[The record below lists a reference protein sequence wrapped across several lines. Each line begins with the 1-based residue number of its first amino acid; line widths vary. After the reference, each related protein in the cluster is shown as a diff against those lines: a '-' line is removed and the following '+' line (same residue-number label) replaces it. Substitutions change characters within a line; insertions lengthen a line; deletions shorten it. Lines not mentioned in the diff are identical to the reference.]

1 MHTKSETK
9 EQGEREMANNGK
21 KQAKKSGGKMI
32 LLIVEIIIVLVLF
45 GVLLLFW
52 WLEKPDKES
61 EEGEKG
67 GPLINISIDEQ
78 DLEISQ
84 KTQEN
89 EVIKGY
95 RNVVLFGV
103 DSRKGALTK
112 GTLSDCII
120 IASINLE
127 TNDVKL
133 CSVYRDTLLNLSN
146 DKYGKCNS
154 AYSYGGAEQAMK
166 MLNMNLDLDIKD
178 FVTIGFEGLSKVIDD
193 LGGIELDVDDEEL
206 MHINSYQQCMAQEM
220 GIDYVPVTKTGVQ
233 NLNGLQATAYCRI
246 RYKKGNDFA
255 RAASQREVIQ
265 AIVDKAKT
273 QDLATLT
280 KVANDVSSN
289 VYTSFSMDEIVGLL
303 ADLNKYRIV
312 DEGGFPEEH
321 MRGSDTLGSK
331 GSCVFPINLTENVIW
346 LHEFLFDE
354 KDYEP
359 SGEVKEYSKYIHDYV
374 AQYVNIK

>member
-1 MHTKSETK
+1 
-9 EQGEREMANNGK
+9 MANNGK
-21 KQAKKSGGKMI
+21 KQGKKSGGKMI

-52 WLEKPDKES
+52 WLEKPNKES

-84 KTQEN
+84 KAQEN

-133 CSVYRDTLLNLSN
+133 CSIYRDTLLNLSN

-154 AYSYGGAEQAMK
+154 AYS
-166 MLNMNLDLDIKD
+166 
-178 FVTIGFEGLSKVIDD
+178 
-193 LGGIELDVDDEEL
+193 
-206 MHINSYQQCMAQEM
+206 
-220 GIDYVPVTKTGVQ
+220 
-233 NLNGLQATAYCRI
+233 
-246 RYKKGNDFA
+246 
-255 RAASQREVIQ
+255 
-265 AIVDKAKT
+265 
-273 QDLATLT
+273 
-280 KVANDVSSN
+280 
-289 VYTSFSMDEIVGLL
+289 
-303 ADLNKYRIV
+303 
-312 DEGGFPEEH
+312 
-321 MRGSDTLGSK
+321 
-331 GSCVFPINLTENVIW
+331 
-346 LHEFLFDE
+346 
-354 KDYEP
+354 
-359 SGEVKEYSKYIHDYV
+359 
-374 AQYVNIK
+374 